1 MHANEQCIR
10 HFYAAFAKR
19 DAEGMAQCYHPDIAF
34 TDPAFPMLRGE
45 EATAMWAMLTSR
57 AKDDFEIILVEAS
70 YNDTADAPN
79 AEGGTAKWEAKYTFT
94 QTGRKVHNKISAVFA
109 FRDGKII
116 RHVDRFPFWRWS
128 AQALGPIGLLLGWS
142 LPIKAVVRKK
152 AKAALAQF
160 MEKGQYPRP

>member
-10 HFYAAFAKR
+10 NFYAAFAKR
-19 DAEGMAQCYHPDIAF
+19 DADGMAKCYHPDIAF

-45 EATAMWAMLTSR
+45 EASAMWAMLTSR

-70 YNDTADAPN
+70 YNDTAN
-79 AEGGTAKWEAKYTFT
+79 AEGGTAKWEAKYTFS
-94 QTGRKVHNKISAVFA
+94 QTGRKVDNKISAVFA
-109 FRDGKII
+109 FRDGKIV

-128 AQALGPIGLLLGWS
+128 SQALGPIGLLFGWS

-160 MEKGQYPRP
+160 MEKGQYPKP